1 MRRPSQPADSLEDPI
16 RNSAHGVS
24 PRRRMLDTSGKEG
37 AKFLASD
44 ASPATRV
51 RPHIDWSACLL
62 KISPNP
68 SHQES

>member
-51 RPHIDWSACLL
+51 RPHID
-62 KISPNP
+62 
-68 SHQES
+68 